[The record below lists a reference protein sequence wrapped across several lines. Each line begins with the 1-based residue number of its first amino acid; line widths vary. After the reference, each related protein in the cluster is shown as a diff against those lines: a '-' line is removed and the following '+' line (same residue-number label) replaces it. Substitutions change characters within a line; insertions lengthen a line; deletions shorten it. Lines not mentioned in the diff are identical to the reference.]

1 VRLRSVEIYNIV
13 ANTVHSTV
21 AIHSTVAYARF
32 KLLGLDRTVERD
44 PNSGYCS
51 CSADTSPPKSTIYIF
66 AKKLSIK
73 IKLTEN
79 SLIGPLS
86 SFVPQAYAAGGSGGQ
101 CMSCVRWSAFEY
113 FHTMIVGCKL

>member
-1 VRLRSVEIYNIV
+1 VQLRSVEIYNTV
-13 ANTVHSTV
+13 ANTVYGTV
-21 AIHSTVAYARF
+21 AIHVAHARF
-32 KLLGLDRTVERD
+32 KSLGLDRTAERD
-44 PNSGYCS
+44 SNSGYCS
-51 CSADTSPPKSTIYIF
+51 YSTDTSPPKSPIYIF